1 MKRILVATDFSICAG
16 NAMEYAMELAKVL
29 RFEVCV
35 IHAIGAME
43 GVNNN
48 TYAAIYISDYQNN
61 KKQAL
66 ITWAGTY
73 SSRDEYKDVPV
84 TTSCE
89 IGSVSAVLAKYA
101 ESNPVELLVMGNMGS
116 TGIAG
121 LFGSNVSAMVEK
133 TKIPTLIIPLES
145 KFALQPVI
153 TLATDFST
161 KLSAEDVS
169 ALNELVLG
177 LRSQKL
183 MVLNVLE
190 GSDWKTNEAGENNM
204 KALVPHVELDFR
216 YISEGNTIDGILN
229 FVVSSEIDIL
239 CLVKHHHNVL
249 YRLFNRS
256 TVNQVMNRSVK
267 AILVLHE

>member
-1 MKRILVATDFSICAG
+1 MKKILVATDFSTCAG

-29 RFEVCV
+29 GFEVVV

-48 TYAAIYISDYQNN
+48 TYAAIYISDYQNH

-66 ITWAGTY
+66 TTWAETY
-73 SSRDEYKDVPV
+73 STRDEFKGVPV
-84 TTSCE
+84 TAVAE
-89 IGSVSAVLAKYA
+89 VGSVTAVLAKYA
-101 ESNPVELLVMGNMGS
+101 ESNHVELLVMGNMGS
-116 TGIAG
+116 TGISG

-145 KFALQPVI
+145 KFVLQPVI
-153 TLATDFST
+153 TLATDFDT
-161 KLSAEDVS
+161 KLSAEDVN

-177 LRSQKL
+177 FRTQKL
-183 MVLNVLE
+183 TVLNVIP
-190 GSDWKTNEAGENNM
+190 GSDWKTNEAGEAGVR
-204 KALVPHVELDFR
+204 ALLPGVDLDFK
-216 YISEGNTIDGILN
+216 YISEGSTIDGILN
-229 FVVSSEIDIL
+229 FVVGAEIDIL
-239 CLVKHHHNVL
+239 CLVKHHHNVV

>member
-1 MKRILVATDFSICAG
+1 MKKILVATDFSTCAG

-29 RFEVCV
+29 GFEICAV
-35 IHAIGAME
+35 HAIGPME

-48 TYAAIYISDYQNN
+48 TYAAIYINDYQNH

-66 ITWAGTY
+66 TTWADTF
-73 SSRDEYKDVPV
+73 SSRDEYKGVPV
-84 TTSCE
+84 TTFCE
-89 IGSVSAVLAKYA
+89 VGSVSTVLTKYA
-101 ESNPVELLVMGNMGS
+101 EANAVELLVMGNMGS
-116 TGIAG
+116 TGISG

-161 KLSAEDVS
+161 KLSAEDIS

-177 LRSQKL
+177 FRSQKL
-183 MVLNVLE
+183 TVLNVLE
-190 GSDWKTNEAGENNM
+190 GSDWKTNEAGESSL
-204 KALVPHVELDFR
+204 KALIPHVELDFK
-216 YISEGNTIDGILN
+216 YITEGSRIDGILN

-239 CLVKHHHNVL
+239 CLVKHHHNVV